1 MLGARLEV
9 VPATAEYGRA
19 VAASMRP
26 ADIAEVWALAHHS
39 PLQAVDLSLAAPG
52 EQLAFIA
59 DDMPMAVFG
68 CSQTGLAGIG
78 TPWLLGAVGVERYAR
93 QFIEL
98 GRTYVARWA
107 GQYDDLINVVDA
119 RNRVSI
125 KWLRRLGFTF
135 RDPVLLGPD
144 ACLFLPFQL
153 RRSDV

>member
-68 CSQTGLAGIG
+68 CSATAINGIG
-78 TPWLLGAVGVERYAR
+78 TPWLLGAVGVERHAR
-93 QFIEL
+93 QFLRL
-98 GRTYVARWA
+98 GRAHVARWA
-107 GQYDDLINVVDA
+107 AEYDDLINVVDE
-119 RNRVSI
+119 RNRDSI
-125 KWLRRLGFTF
+125 RWLHRLGFHF
-135 RDPVLLGPD
+135 EAPVLLGPD
-144 ACLFLPFQL
+144 ACLFLPFHL

>member
-39 PLQAVDLSLAAPG
+39 PLQAVELSLAAPG

-59 DDMPMAVFG
+59 DGMPLAVFG
-68 CSQTGLAGIG
+68 CSRTALDGVG

-98 GRTYVARWA
+98 GRAHVARWA
-107 GQYDDLINVVDA
+107 TEYDELINVVDA
-119 RNRVSI
+119 RNTVSVR
-125 KWLRRLGFTF
+125 WLLRLGFAF
-135 RDPVLLGPD
+135 HDPVLLGPD
-144 ACLFLPFQL
+144 ACLFLPFHL
-153 RRSDV
+153 RH